1 MVQEIFV
8 SHQAKE
14 INWQTA
20 ADLATTVRDVPY
32 ALNADGNVEAMLFST
47 VINKNGN
54 PDFNKKFP
62 HLNRQTGETKDN
74 KNLRAIAPLDEQT
87 FSMPVIE
94 EGMVINP
101 NSVTFITLTR
111 DDAAPSAIAWKSMD
125 DALTYYS
132 GTVKVL
138 TDAEVAGPDSGQA
151 NQQKIVLTF
160 GCTDFDVVDRGRY
173 LGRLDDL
180 FGQMEDQGVEVSAYT
195 LNTGA
200 PNKEES
206 QAIALAIGMGI
217 PMDLQDH
224 EELGISYVTRVL
236 GFNGS
241 PYFPPLEHQQLIDTW
256 KDRRDQRRRFS
267 LAKHTNFEKSGL
279 AEPLALV

>member
-1 MVQEIFV
+1 
-8 SHQAKE
+8 
-14 INWQTA
+14 
-20 ADLATTVRDVPY
+20 
-32 ALNADGNVEAMLFST
+32 
-47 VINKNGN
+47 
-54 PDFNKKFP
+54 
-62 HLNRQTGETKDN
+62 
-74 KNLRAIAPLDEQT
+74 
-87 FSMPVIE
+87 
-94 EGMVINP
+94 
-101 NSVTFITLTR
+101 
-111 DDAAPSAIAWKSMD
+111 
-125 DALTYYS
+125 
-132 GTVKVL
+132 VKVL